1 MIRGKGK
8 QKKEYDRRRNA
19 DEKRK
24 QEKAENRRKKMDGPT
39 TLCSGKRG
47 TRSGQSGTG
56 VQATEDGRPDPRR
69 PSAQGPRP
77 RDQGLRMGPPAPT
90 QRWPVGLTNG
100 RGHAP
105 PPLPPPPSPSP
116 GPQGPPQGSQGA
128 PKAPPGRPQGPGCP
142 QGDPRAPQVT
152 PQSFQS

>member
-47 TRSGQSGTG
+47 TRNQKWTEWYRRTG
-56 VQATEDGRPDPRR
+56 DRRWTTR
-69 PSAQGPRP
+69 PSETQCPGTEAQGPGPEDGPARP
-77 RDQGLRMGPPAPT
+77 NPT
-90 QRWPVGLTNG
+90 L
-100 RGHAP
+100 A
-105 PPLPPPPSPSP
+105 
-116 GPQGPPQGSQGA
+116 
-128 PKAPPGRPQGPGCP
+128 
-142 QGDPRAPQVT
+142 
-152 PQSFQS
+152 

>member
-24 QEKAENRRKKMDGPT
+24 QEKAENRRKKMDDGRPT

-47 TRSGQSGTG
+47 TRNQKWTEWYRRTG

-90 QRWPVGLTNG
+90 QRWPVGLTTE
-100 RGHAP
+100 RMRRPRRRRLVVVVVVVDTPRP
-105 PPLPPPPSPSP
+105 PRKQTYPLL
-116 GPQGPPQGSQGA
+116 
-128 PKAPPGRPQGPGCP
+128 
-142 QGDPRAPQVT
+142 
-152 PQSFQS
+152 